1 MPKKDYIPLLMGFS
15 LIAGIVALAAVR
27 YVRAAGVWRGY
38 PVDFDTVFV
47 ALYILWL
54 IVELRV
60 SRRDADTE
68 GKKTADSAT
77 CQIYGMAQAFTILSA
92 LWFPSVWQT
101 PAAAHAAGIV
111 IFLGGVG
118 YRLWAVRTLGEFYS
132 HRVRTTDG
140 HRIVDSGP
148 YRFLRHPAYAG
159 MVAANIGVALY
170 FLNAATACVF
180 LFALIPSIAARIAVE
195 ERTLFRIEGYAEFAK
210 TRKRLLP
217 GVW

>member
-27 YVRAAGVWRGY
+27 YIRAAGVWRGY

-60 SRRDADTE
+60 SRRDANTE

-148 YRFLRHPAYAG
+148 YRFTRHPAYAG
-159 MVAANIGVALY
+159 MIAANLGVALY
-170 FLNAATACVF
+170 FPNAATACVF

-195 ERTLFRIEGYAEFAK
+195 ERTLLQIEGYAEFAK

-217 GVW
+217 GIW